1 MKKISAILIISVLI
15 FSMQLLAGIDDK
27 TFKIEY
33 EKIQNDFEEALK
45 NIKSRDEYNN
55 LLKNQL
61 NKYEVT
67 LKKYEKLSPSDPVEI
82 IKGKILIK
90 LGKFDEALKKMEII
104 IRKRSKWYNDAV
116 LTKVHVYFSQMKA
129 AKALEFFKKIENNLN
144 SGFDL
149 YQAYQFFA
157 MAAKNKKVKLEY
169 MNKFIAAK
177 DLPDEMKMNKPL
189 VISAKAKL
197 FLEEDKKKAMEIY
210 KEAIIAAKDYPR
222 VKAMILSEIS
232 LAGFIGNPAPAIS
245 AERWINSSG
254 ISLDNLKGKVVIVDF
269 WATWCAPC
277 RAVIPILV
285 EEYNKYKEEGL
296 VVIGFTKLYGSYRDD
311 KENKGK
317 VSADEEKKL
326 IEKYIKT
333 NNIPYPIAISTE
345 GKAFQA
351 YKVHGIPTM
360 VFIDKKGNISHIKV
374 GSGSP
379 EEIRKKIKSLL
390 DTK

>member
-15 FSMQLLAGIDDK
+15 FSIQLLAGIDNK

-45 NIKSRDEYNN
+45 NLKSRDEYNN
-55 LLKNQL
+55 LLKNLL
-61 NKYEVT
+61 NKYGVA

-82 IKGKILIK
+82 IRGKILIK
-90 LGKFDEALKKMEII
+90 LEKYDEALKKMEII
-104 IRKRSKWYNDAV
+104 IRKKSKWYNEAV

-129 AKALEFFKKIENNLN
+129 VKALEFFKKIEKNLSN
-144 SGFDL
+144 GFDL
-149 YQAYQFFA
+149 YQAYQYFA
-157 MAAKNKKVKLEY
+157 MAAKNKKDKLEY
-169 MNKFIAAK
+169 MNKFIAVK
-177 DLPDEMKMNKPL
+177 DLPDEMKINKPL
-189 VISAKAKL
+189 IISAKAKL
-197 FLEEDKKKAMEIY
+197 YLKEDKKKAMEIY
-210 KEAIIAAKDYPR
+210 KEAILAAKDYPR
-222 VKAMILSEIS
+222 VKAMIMSEIS
-232 LAGFIGNPAPAIS
+232 LAGFIGNVAPAIS
-245 AERWINSSG
+245 AERWINSAG

-277 RAVIPILV
+277 RAVIPVLV
-285 EEYNKYKEEGL
+285 EEYNKYKKEGL

-326 IEKYIKT
+326 IEKYVKT